1 MRRDPAQWRH
11 ELDVLSGL
19 ARSLASTARLDDLL
33 FEIVRSASEVLEVGD
48 CVLYLW
54 EESSRVLEQRAAWG
68 PKLDPEHRT
77 VINPLRLKLGQGIV
91 GSVAASRLV
100 EIVEDVAIDRRY
112 IEDLEAAGSELAVPI
127 LHQDRLV
134 GVLDAESREKRA
146 FGADE
151 AVILTRFAD
160 LSASSI
166 VLLQRR
172 EQESRRIEETLRE
185 VEGRLRHLTTH
196 DPLTGLLDRAHFHEE
211 LVSALQ
217 TAGSGGPRIAV
228 ISLALDHFH
237 AVNRAAGPE
246 AGDELLKRVATLC
259 RERARR
265 SDVTARVAGVGFAI
279 LLRGASLDEAV
290 AMAHAVRTEIESL
303 PVPAD
308 TPSLV
313 ASAGVASPVDEHES
327 ADELMARAQRARHAA
342 EDAGGGV
349 ASA

>member
-1 MRRDPAQWRH
+1 MRRDPAQNRH
-11 ELDVLSGL
+11 ELGVLSGL

-33 FEIVRSASEVLEVGD
+33 FEIVRAASEVLEVDD

-54 EESSRVLEQRAAWG
+54 EESTRQLVQRSAWG
-68 PKLDPEHRT
+68 PKLDPERRT
-77 VINPLRLKLGQGIV
+77 VRNPLRLKLGQGIV
-91 GSVAASRLV
+91 GAVAASRLV
-100 EIVEDVAIDRRY
+100 EIVEDVSIDRRY
-112 IEDLEAAGSELAVPI
+112 IEDAVAAGSELAVPI

-134 GVLDAESREKRA
+134 GVLDAEAREARA

-151 AVILTRFAD
+151 AVVLTRIAD
-160 LSASSI
+160 SCASSI

-196 DPLTGLLDRAHFHEE
+196 DPLTGLLDRAHFYEE
-211 LVSALQ
+211 LTAALQ
-217 TAGSGGPRIAV
+217 TVAAGGPGIAV
-228 ISLALDHFH
+228 VSLALDRFH

-246 AGDELLKRVATLC
+246 AGDELLQRVATLC

-265 SDVTARVAGVGFAI
+265 SDVTGRVAGVGFAV
-279 LLRGASLDEAV
+279 LLRGATLDEAV
-290 AMAHAVRTEIESL
+290 ALAQTIRTEIESL
-303 PVPAD
+303 PVPEGA
-308 TPSLV
+308 PALR
-313 ASAGVASPVDEHES
+313 ASAGVAAPAGAEES
-327 ADELMARAQRARHAA
+327 AEELLGRAHRARNAA

>member
-1 MRRDPAQWRH
+1 VRRDPAQHRY
-11 ELDVLSGL
+11 ELDVLSRL
-19 ARSLASTARLDDLL
+19 SRSLASTARLDDLL
-33 FEIVRSASEVLEVGD
+33 FEIVRAASEVLEVDD

-68 PKLDPEHRT
+68 PKLDVERRT
-77 VINPLRLKLGQGIV
+77 VRDPLRLKLGQGIV

-100 EIVEDVAIDRRY
+100 DIVEDVSIDRRY
-112 IEDLEAAGSELAVPI
+112 VEDLVAAGSELAVPI
-127 LHQDRLV
+127 LHQERLV
-134 GVLDAESREKRA
+134 GVLDAEAREKRA

-151 AVILTRFAD
+151 AVVLTRIAD
-160 LSASSI
+160 ICASSI

-196 DPLTGLLDRAHFHEE
+196 DPLTGLLDRAHFYEE
-211 LVSALQ
+211 LGSALQ
-217 TAGSGGPRIAV
+217 SAAAGGPPLAV
-228 ISLALDHFH
+228 VSVALDRFH
-237 AVNRAAGPE
+237 AVNRTAGPE

-265 SDVTARVAGVGFAI
+265 SDVTARVAGVGFGI
-279 LLRGASLDEAV
+279 LLRGAALDEAV
-290 AMAHAVRTEIESL
+290 AIAQTLRTEIESL
-303 PVPAD
+303 PVPEGA
-308 TPSLV
+308 PSLR
-313 ASAGVASPVDEHES
+313 ASAGVAAPASAEES
-327 ADELMARAQRARHAA
+327 AEELLARADRARNAA

>member
-1 MRRDPAQWRH
+1 MRRDPARWKH

-19 ARSLASTARLDDLL
+19 ARSLASTTRLDDLL
-33 FEIVRSASEVLEVGD
+33 FEIVRAASEVLDVGD

-68 PKLDPEHRT
+68 PKLDPAHRT

-100 EIVEDVAIDRRY
+100 EIVEDVSIDRRY
-112 IEDLEAAGSELAVPI
+112 IEDLEVAGSELAVPI

-134 GVLDAESREKRA
+134 GVLDAESKEKRA

-151 AVILTRFAD
+151 AIVLTRFAD
-160 LSASSI
+160 LCASSI

-196 DPLTGLLDRAHFHEE
+196 DPLTGLLDRVHFHEE

-217 TAGSGGPRIAV
+217 TCGAGGPRIAV
-228 ISLALDHFH
+228 VSLALDRFH

-246 AGDELLKRVATLC
+246 AGDELLKRVATVC

-265 SDVTARVAGVGFAI
+265 SDVTARVAGVGFAL
-279 LLRGASLDEAV
+279 LLRGASIEEAV
-290 AMAHAVRTEIESL
+290 ALAQTVRTEIESL
-303 PVPAD
+303 PVPAGA
-308 TPSLV
+308 PPLA
-313 ASAGVASPVDEHES
+313 ASAGVAAPLDERES
-327 ADELMARAQRARHAA
+327 ADELLRRAERARHAA

>member
-1 MRRDPAQWRH
+1 MKRDPARWKH

-33 FEIVRSASEVLEVGD
+33 FEIVRAASEVLEVGD

-68 PKLDPEHRT
+68 PKLDPTHRT
-77 VINPLRLKLGQGIV
+77 VVNPLRLKLGQGIV

-100 EIVEDVAIDRRY
+100 EIVEDVSIDRRY
-112 IEDLEAAGSELAVPI
+112 IEDLEPAGSELAVPI

-196 DPLTGLLDRAHFHEE
+196 DPLTGLLDRTHFHEE
-211 LVSALQ
+211 LASALQ
-217 TAGSGGPRIAV
+217 TTGAGGPRIAV
-228 ISLALDHFH
+228 VSLALDRFH

-290 AMAHAVRTEIESL
+290 AMAQSLRTEIESL
-303 PVPAD
+303 PVPD
-308 TPSLV
+308 GTPALV
-313 ASAGVASPVDEHES
+313 ASAGVAAPLDERES
-327 ADELMARAQRARHAA
+327 AEELMARVQRARHAA